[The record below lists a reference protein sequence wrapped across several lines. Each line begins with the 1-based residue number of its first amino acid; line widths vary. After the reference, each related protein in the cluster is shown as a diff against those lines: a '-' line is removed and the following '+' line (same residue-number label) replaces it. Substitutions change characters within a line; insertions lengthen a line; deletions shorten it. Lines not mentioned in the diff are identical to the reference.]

1 MGKLKP
7 SLKFQRNRM
16 THERGG
22 ASAKSRK
29 WPNPLFGQKLTCP
42 GVVPAKAFLMSFRF
56 SNGSKSLIQ
65 LVLPGQNFF
74 ERNRRRNAKGHFW
87 LFGCLN
93 QVSAQAKQRSVKDAT
108 GYAWNHVVQ
117 LVVVRGQFFALIRVC
132 WSKVSFG
139 HQKWTRWAQT
149 HQKQTK

>member
-1 MGKLKP
+1 MEP
-7 SLKFQRNRM
+7 SLKFQRNRIR
-16 THERGG
+16 HERGG
-22 ASAKSRK
+22 ASPKSQK
-29 WPNPLFGQKLTCP
+29 WPNSVFGQKLTCP
-42 GVVPAKAFLMSFRF
+42 GVVPAKALLMSFRF

-65 LVLPGQNFF
+65 LVLAGQNFF
-74 ERNRRRNAKGHFW
+74 QLNRNINVKSHFW
-87 LFGCLN
+87 GLSLLS
-93 QVSAQAKQRSVKDAT
+93 QVPACPWQRSVSGAT

-139 HQKWTRWAQT
+139 HQKWTGWAQT